1 MTYLATFERS
11 LSERGWANLNVG
23 ECDTEI
29 LSMTVRKI
37 ADELGV
43 IIRGRR
49 GADIERLESVS
60 TDEARLPSL
69 SAAYGN
75 AEFPLHMDTAHQPVP
90 CRYLVLGCVSANQ
103 TTAATRLLDT
113 AELAFTADE
122 IDSLKTGIFLVKNGG
137 HSFFAPI
144 LSSDR
149 RFFRWDPG
157 CITAKDELART
168 ALSIFERRLRLS
180 KSVRHEWQSGSVLVL
195 DNWRMLHGRECCVRE
210 DTRRTLLRS
219 SVYER

>member
-11 LSERGWANLNVG
+11 LSERGWASLDVG
-23 ECDTEI
+23 EHGTDD
-29 LSMTVRKI
+29 LSMMVREI
-37 ADELGV
+37 AAELGV

-49 GADIERLESVS
+49 GVEIERLESGS

-103 TTAATRLLDT
+103 ATAATRLLDT

-122 IDSLKTGIFLVKNGG
+122 IESLKTGIFLVRNGG

-144 LSSDR
+144 LGNDQ

-157 CITAKDELART
+157 CITAKDELARI

-180 KSVRHEWQSGSVLVL
+180 KFILHEWQSGSVLVL
-195 DNWRMLHGRECCVRE
+195 DNWRMLHGRECCARA